1 MEQTKTKSLS
11 KHSNRSEDANKFLEG
26 LEKVHKNLI
35 EFKKKMN
42 TDLVYSINGKIV
54 RVKP

>member
-1 MEQTKTKSLS
+1 MEQTKTKSVS

-42 TDLVYSINGKIV
+42 SDLVYSINGKIV

>member
-1 MEQTKTKSLS
+1 MEQTKTK
-11 KHSNRSEDANKFLEG
+11 KVNKNSNRSEDANKFLEG

-35 EFKKKMN
+35 EFKKKMK
-42 TDLVYSINGKIV
+42 TELVYSIDGKIV